1 MKWTKV
7 LLAAQLAAATP
18 FQPRDSSVTR
28 SAKAS
33 YDGYHVYSVTPSS
46 ADEARDLGKRFSQ
59 YHPHPIRDT
68 LSIAIPPEEVD
79 AFNALGLEARL
90 VNSDLGHYIRATDK
104 EVVYKRGLHKRGE
117 LPDLSWFDTY
127 HPYADHLQ
135 YWDDLVKAFP
145 KNSKKFPIG
154 QSYENRTIWAF
165 HLYGDEKKGY
175 GKQEEKPVIL
185 WHATVHARE
194 WISTMGKTLHRDSC
208 ETQLTVIVIEY
219 LAYQLIDGYK
229 KGDANV
235 TTFLDYYDFYLVPF
249 HNPDGFLYTQT
260 NDRLWRKNRQP
271 RPNINTTC
279 LGTDGNRN
287 WKYEWDAEPPE
298 GGSTPDP
305 CGQTYR
311 GEAPGD
317 TPENQAMDSLSAQLS
332 QTGAGIRSFID
343 FHSYGQLILT
353 PYGFSCDPLPET
365 LPRMLEVAGGTANA
379 IMATSTKN
387 STYEF
392 GPGCQILYFSTGNS
406 RDHHYAVHGANHS
419 WTMELSPQDQAG
431 GGFVLPPD
439 LIWPVVKEQWAGQ
452 QWLLNDVWVD

>member
-1 MKWTKV
+1 MM
-7 LLAAQLAAATP
+7 
-18 FQPRDSSVTR
+18 VTTFM
-28 SAKAS
+28 
-33 YDGYHVYSVTPSS
+33 VTPSS
-46 ADEARDLGKRFSQ
+46 VEEARDIGMRFSK
-59 YHPHPIRDT
+59 YHTHPIRDT
-68 LSIAIPPEEVD
+68 LSIAVPPGEVD
-79 AFNALGLEARL
+79 SFNALGLKARL
-90 VNSDLGHYIRATDK
+90 VNSDLGNYIRATEK
-104 EVVYKRGLHKRGE
+104 KAVYKRDLHRRGE

-135 YWDDLVKAFP
+135 YWDDLVEAFP

-154 QSYENRTIWAF
+154 KSYENRTIYAF
-165 HLYGDEKKGY
+165 NFYGDEKDSHRKH
-175 GKQEEKPVIL
+175 KAEKPVIL

-194 WISTMGKTLHRDSC
+194 WISTM
-208 ETQLTVIVIEY
+208 VIEY

-235 TTFLDYYDFYLVPF
+235 TAFLDYYDFYVVPF

-271 RPNINTTC
+271 RPNLNTTC

-311 GEAPGD
+311 GESPGD
-317 TPENQAMDSLSAQLS
+317 TPENEAMDGLSAKLS
-332 QTGAGIRSFID
+332 GTGAGIRSFID

-379 IMATSTKN
+379 IMAASTKN

-439 LIWPVVKEQWAGQ
+439 QIWPVVKEQWEGQ
-452 QWLLNDVWVD
+452 KWLLNDVWED

>member
-7 LLAAQLAAATP
+7 LLAAQLVAANP
-18 FQPRDSSVTR
+18 LQPRDSSVTR

-59 YHPHPIRDT
+59 YHTHPIRDT
-68 LSIAIPPEEVD
+68 LSVAIPPEEVD
-79 AFNALGLEARL
+79 AFNALGLKARL

-104 EVVYKRGLHKRGE
+104 EAVYKRGLHKRGE

-145 KNSKKFPIG
+145 KNSGKFSIG

-165 HLYGDEKKGY
+165 HLHGDEKKGH

-194 WISTMGKTLHRDSC
+194 WISTM
-208 ETQLTVIVIEY
+208 VIEY

-379 IMATSTKN
+379 IMAASTKN

-431 GGFVLPPD
+431 GGFVLPPE